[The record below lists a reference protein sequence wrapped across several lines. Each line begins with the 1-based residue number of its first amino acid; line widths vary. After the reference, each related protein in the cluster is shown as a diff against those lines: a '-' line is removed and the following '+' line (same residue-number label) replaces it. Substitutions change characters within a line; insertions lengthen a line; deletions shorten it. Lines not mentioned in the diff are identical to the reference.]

1 MNTEGSAVEKTWKQ
15 KMDARRAAG
24 LDMSHETLL
33 ELART
38 HVMSHEERLEQR
50 RSWVIG
56 ELMLEHPDMT
66 REEALERVLRA
77 ERSSMK

>member
-1 MNTEGSAVEKTWKQ
+1 MEKTWKQ